1 MFVDPGT
8 NIISNK
14 IKSGISLL
22 IGSRTTVTNH
32 EIKDFIK
39 VIKSLENREILLKET
54 TTRKITSQYGRF
66 LNFPM
71 PSLIFG
77 L

>member
-1 MFVDPGT
+1 MNSFAKELRITGTENDMFVDPGT

-54 TTRKITSQYGRF
+54 TSRKIASQ
-66 LNFPM
+66 
-71 PSLIFG
+71 
-77 L
+77 